1 MPADE
6 NFPEYCSVINF
17 ENYTSKLNPYCDRLW
32 QYPKDSYMSTDE
44 CWFQRKPIGR
54 DSLSQFM
61 PKLSQQ
67 IGLSTMYTNH
77 SVRATGVTILGRN
90 FSMAQIMSVT
100 GHKSMS
106 SCAVYQRVSYNEKQ
120 VMGDVI
126 SSTIKDQVPAL
137 PAPQQQLVIMP
148 PNSAVVP
155 STSRVSNIIDVPSN
169 DLSDINLN
177 DLFSDFDSLPPTVIS
192 THQSRTIHVPLFHG
206 CTIRNLN
213 ITINRNLISSHV
225 ELYFDTF
232 FVEAFLGIFIN
243 DFIIYIY

>member
-6 NFPEYCSVINF
+6 NFPEYCPVINF
-17 ENYTSKLNPYCDRLW
+17 ESYTSKLNPYCDRLW

-67 IGLSTMYTNH
+67 IGLSTIYTNH
-77 SVRATGVTILGRN
+77 SVRATGATILGRN

-100 GHKSMS
+100 GHKSVS
-106 SCAVYQRVSYNEKQ
+106 SCAVSNNEKQ

-126 SSTIKDQVPAL
+126 SSTIKGQVPAL
-137 PAPQQQLVIMP
+137 PAPQQQLAIMP

-155 STSRVSNIIDVPSN
+155 STSHVSNIID
-169 DLSDINLN
+169 
-177 DLFSDFDSLPPTVIS
+177 F
-192 THQSRTIHVPLFHG
+192 
-206 CTIRNLN
+206 
-213 ITINRNLISSHV
+213 
-225 ELYFDTF
+225 E
-232 FVEAFLGIFIN
+232 
-243 DFIIYIY
+243 